1 MLRHVVKKT
10 ALAAAE
16 HYLVLF
22 ARLLHNIDGF
32 CRHVQVVEHGTRCIL
47 SVARWRLVLRRLHVV
62 KVGRSLNYGTALHRH
77 RLLVNILLVLEIH
90 LNRGAQQAA
99 LHTRHRQEVRFERC
113 GDMRGKR
120 WLPSWSSASLTCAG
134 GLNSFGLEFRS
145 SSSADNH
152 RSV

>member
-90 LNRGAQQAA
+90 LNRGPNRLRCILDIDKRCVLNGVGICVESVGSHRGLVRLLHA
-99 LHTRHRQEVRFERC
+99 L
-113 GDMRGKR
+113 
-120 WLPSWSSASLTCAG
+120 G
-134 GLNSFGLEFRS
+134 G
-145 SSSADNH
+145 
-152 RSV
+152 